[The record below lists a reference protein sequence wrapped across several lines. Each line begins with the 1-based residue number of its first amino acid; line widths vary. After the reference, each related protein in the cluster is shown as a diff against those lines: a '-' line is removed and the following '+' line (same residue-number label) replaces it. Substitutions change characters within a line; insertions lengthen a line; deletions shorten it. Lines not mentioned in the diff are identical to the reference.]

1 MVYSQKACDS
11 YKSQFYWILYIFFHV
26 QDQLDDAQRPG
37 EEKNEEN
44 RDCKE
49 EEKGV
54 NMTDDFDSHLQDV
67 EKKGDSMLIRN
78 NILIVHHWVM
88 AG

>member
-1 MVYSQKACDS
+1 MEEGEGDGGPGKLSSGTGLGEGEGQNDVSEK
-11 YKSQFYWILYIFFHV
+11 IEN
-26 QDQLDDAQRPG
+26 QDQLDDARRPG
-37 EEKNEEN
+37 EEKKDDG

-67 EKKGDSMLIRN
+67 EKKGK
-78 NILIVHHWVM
+78 
-88 AG
+88 

>member
-1 MVYSQKACDS
+1 M
-11 YKSQFYWILYIFFHV
+11 
-26 QDQLDDAQRPG
+26 DDAHRPG
-37 EEKNEEN
+37 EEKNQED

-67 EKKGDSMLIRN
+67 EQKGNLLINFTSLRSP
-78 NILIVHHWVM
+78 LS
-88 AG
+88 A

>member
-1 MVYSQKACDS
+1 
-11 YKSQFYWILYIFFHV
+11 
-26 QDQLDDAQRPG
+26 
-37 EEKNEEN
+37 
-44 RDCKE
+44 
-49 EEKGV
+49 
-54 NMTDDFDSHLQDV
+54 MTDDFDSHLQDV

>member
-1 MVYSQKACDS
+1 MILIKVGFIGS
-11 YKSQFYWILYIFFHV
+11 YTFFFHV

-67 EKKGDSMLIRN
+67 EKKGEFYVD
-78 NILIVHHWVM
+78 
-88 AG
+88 